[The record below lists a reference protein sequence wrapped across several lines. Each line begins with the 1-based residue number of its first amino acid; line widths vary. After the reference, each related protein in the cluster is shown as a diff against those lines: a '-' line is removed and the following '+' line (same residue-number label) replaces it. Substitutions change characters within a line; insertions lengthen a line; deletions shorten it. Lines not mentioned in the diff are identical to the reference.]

1 MTTEELLNLA
11 KTEQVEIIP
20 FNLEERE
27 ALSLMDPEGRCY
39 IGINQRM
46 IRSGA
51 DEKTKLAHE
60 LGHCA
65 TGSFYCIYSPY
76 DLRMR
81 HEVRADKWA
90 IHKLIPET
98 ELNDAVKKGYTTT
111 WDLAERFGVT
121 EEFMHRAIQLYKL
134 GRLSD

>member
-27 ALSLMDPEGRCY
+27 ALSLMDPRGRCY

-90 IHKLIPET
+90 IRKLIPEN
-98 ELNDAVKKGYTTT
+98 ELNDVVKKGCTTM
-111 WDLAERFGVT
+111 WDLAEHFGVT
-121 EEFMHRAIQLYKL
+121 EEFMRRAIQLYKL
-134 GRLSD
+134 GRVSD